1 MIQLMNNED
10 KIIKRLRNSAMSYLA
25 RYEVSIYQFENTM
38 KRKLSNFQHD
48 LSETEAIKFIALIK
62 KEMISAKFIDDK
74 RFAEIKVR
82 SMRRQG
88 SSQRLIF
95 AKLKEKGLSNDVI
108 QSAID
113 IVDEG
118 HEDAEMIAA
127 LKFIK
132 KKNIGIYYKNKKIN
146 DETNEY
152 TLREKWFG
160 VLSRKGFT
168 LEVIRKVI
176 NIKDIDNA
184 DLILENNI

>member
-1 MIQLMNNED
+1 MSNEE

-25 RYEVSIYQFENTM
+25 RYEVSIHQFENTM
-38 KRKLSNFQHD
+38 KRKLSDFQHD
-48 LSETEAIKFIALIK
+48 LSETESIKFIDLIK

-74 RFAEIKVR
+74 RFAEIRVR

-88 SSQRLIF
+88 NSQRLIY

-108 QSAID
+108 QFAID
-113 IVDEG
+113 KVDEG

-132 KKNIGIYYKNKKIN
+132 KKNIGIYYKNEKIN

-160 VLSRKGFT
+160 ALSRKGFT

-176 NIKDIDNA
+176 NIKDIENA
-184 DLILENNI
+184 DLILEDNI

>member
-1 MIQLMNNED
+1 MIHLMSNEE

-25 RYEVSIYQFENTM
+25 RYEVSIHQFENTM

-48 LSETEAIKFIALIK
+48 LSETESIKFIDLIK
-62 KEMISAKFIDDK
+62 NEMISAKFIDDK

-88 SSQRLIF
+88 NSQRLIY
-95 AKLKEKGLSNDVI
+95 AKLKEKGLSNDLI

-132 KKNIGIYYKNKKIN
+132 KKNIGIYYKNEKIN

-152 TLREKWFG
+152 ILREKWFG
-160 VLSRKGFT
+160 ALSRKGFT

-176 NIKDIDNA
+176 NIKEIENA
-184 DLILENNI
+184 DLILEDNI

>member
-1 MIQLMNNED
+1 MIHLMSNEE
-10 KIIKRLRNSAMSYLA
+10 KIIKRLRNTAMSYLA
-25 RYEVSIYQFENTM
+25 RYEVSIHQFESTM

-48 LSETEAIKFIALIK
+48 LSETESIKIIDLIK
-62 KEMISAKFIDDK
+62 NEMISAKFIDDK

-88 SSQRLIF
+88 NSQRLIY

-132 KKNIGIYYKNKKIN
+132 KKNIGIYYKNEKIN
-146 DETNEY
+146 DESNEY

-176 NIKDIDNA
+176 NIKDIENA
-184 DLILENNI
+184 DLILEDNI

>member
-1 MIQLMNNED
+1 MIHLMSNEE

-25 RYEVSIYQFENTM
+25 RYEVSIHQFENTL

-48 LSETEAIKFIALIK
+48 LSETESIKFIDLIK

-88 SSQRLIF
+88 NSQRLIY

-132 KKNIGIYYKNKKIN
+132 KKNIGIYYKNEKIN

-160 VLSRKGFT
+160 TLSRKGFT

-176 NIKDIDNA
+176 NIKDIENA
-184 DLILENNI
+184 DLILEDNI

>member
-1 MIQLMNNED
+1 MIHLMSNEE

-25 RYEVSIYQFENTM
+25 RYEVSIHQFESTM

-48 LSETEAIKFIALIK
+48 LSETESIKFIDLIK
-62 KEMISAKFIDDK
+62 NEMISAKFIDDK

-88 SSQRLIF
+88 NSQRLIY

-132 KKNIGIYYKNKKIN
+132 KKNIGIYYKNEKIN

-152 TLREKWFG
+152 TLREKWFE

-184 DLILENNI
+184 DLILEDNM

>member
-1 MIQLMNNED
+1 MYNEE

-25 RYEVSIYQFENTM
+25 RYEVSIHQFESTM

-48 LSETEAIKFIALIK
+48 LSETESIKFIDLIK
-62 KEMISAKFIDDK
+62 NEMISAKFIDDK

-88 SSQRLIF
+88 NSQRLIY

-132 KKNIGIYYKNKKIN
+132 KKNIGIYYKNEKIN

-176 NIKDIDNA
+176 NIKDIENA
-184 DLILENNI
+184 DLILEDNI

>member
-1 MIQLMNNED
+1 MIHLMSNEE
-10 KIIKRLRNSAMSYLA
+10 KIIKRLRKSAMSYLA
-25 RYEVSIYQFENTM
+25 RYEVSIHQFENTM
-38 KRKLSNFQHD
+38 KRKLSNFQYD
-48 LSETEAIKFIALIK
+48 LNETESIKFIDLIK
-62 KEMISAKFIDDK
+62 KEMVSAKFIDDK

-88 SSQRLIF
+88 NSQRLIY
-95 AKLKEKGLSNDVI
+95 AKLKEKGLSNNVI

-118 HEDAEMIAA
+118 YENAEMIAA
-127 LKFIK
+127 LRFIK
-132 KKNIGIYYKNKKIN
+132 KRNIGIYYKNKKIN

-152 TLREKWFG
+152 TLRDKWFG
-160 VLSRKGFT
+160 TLSRNGFT

-184 DLILENNI
+184 DLILEDNI

>member
-10 KIIKRLRNSAMSYLA
+10 KIFKRLRNSAMSYLA
-25 RYEVSIYQFENTM
+25 RYEVSIHQFESTM

-48 LSETEAIKFIALIK
+48 LSETESIKFIDLIK

-88 SSQRLIF
+88 SSQRLIY
-95 AKLKEKGLSNDVI
+95 AKLKEKGLSNNVI

-118 HEDAEMIAA
+118 HENAEMVAA
-127 LKFIK
+127 LRFIK

-146 DETNEY
+146 DESYKY

-160 VLSRKGFT
+160 ALSRNGFT

-184 DLILENNI
+184 DLILEDNV

>member
-1 MIQLMNNED
+1 
-10 KIIKRLRNSAMSYLA
+10 
-25 RYEVSIYQFENTM
+25 M
-38 KRKLSNFQHD
+38 KRKLSNFKYD
-48 LSETEAIKFIALIK
+48 LSETQKLKFIELIK

-88 SSQRLIF
+88 SSQRLIY
-95 AKLKEKGLSNDVI
+95 ANLREKGLSNDLI

-132 KKNIGIYYKNKKIN
+132 KKNI
-146 DETNEY
+146 E
-152 TLREKWFG
+152 
-160 VLSRKGFT
+160 RK
-168 LEVIRKVI
+168 R
-176 NIKDIDNA
+176 
-184 DLILENNI
+184 